1 MVINRENIKKESL
14 KMVIQTLFYFLKRAE
29 DMSLIEKIK
38 IDENDLFVIHYLVML
53 IDQQSKDE
61 DMANTL
67 LNVLRFFTQ
76 LSTDS

>member
-1 MVINRENIKKESL
+1 
-14 KMVIQTLFYFLKRAE
+14 MVIQTLFYFLKRAE

-38 IDENDLFVIHYLVML
+38 IDENDLFVIHYLVKL
-53 IDQQSKDE
+53 IDYQSKDE

>member
-1 MVINRENIKKESL
+1 
-14 KMVIQTLFYFLKRAE
+14 MVIQTLFYFLKRAE

-38 IDENDLFVIHYLVML
+38 IDENDLFVIHYLVKL